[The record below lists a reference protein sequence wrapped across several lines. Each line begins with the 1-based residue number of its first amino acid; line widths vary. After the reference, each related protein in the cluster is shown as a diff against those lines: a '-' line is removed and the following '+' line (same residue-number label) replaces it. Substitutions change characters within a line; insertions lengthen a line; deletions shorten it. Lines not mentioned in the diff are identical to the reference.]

1 MNVKFYKNTKT
12 GEVTFS
18 VIGDSHLV
26 GEGEVELVANSTDAT
41 TEKHVPVV
49 TVEGNAVHAV
59 VGSVRHPMTE
69 EHHIAFIALVTD
81 QKVELKKLVP
91 TGSPEADFV
100 LAEGE
105 KPVAVYEFCNLHG
118 LWVKTL

>member
-12 GEVTFS
+12 GEVTYS

-26 GEGEVELVANSTDAT
+26 GEDEVELVANSTDAA

-49 TVEGNAVHAV
+49 TVEGTKVHAV
-59 VGSVRHPMTE
+59 VGSTLHPMTE

-81 QKVELKKLVP
+81 QKVELKKLLS
-91 TGSPEADFV
+91 TGAPEADFV
-100 LAEGE
+100 LADGE

-118 LWVKTL
+118 LWIKTL

>member
-12 GEVTFS
+12 GEVTYS

-26 GEGEVELVANSTDAT
+26 GQDEVELVANSTDAA

-49 TVEGNAVHAV
+49 TVEGTKVHAV
-59 VGSVRHPMTE
+59 VGSALHPMTE

-81 QKVELKKLVP
+81 QKVELKKLLP
-91 TGSPEADFV
+91 TGAPEADFV
-100 LAEGE
+100 LADGE

-118 LWVKTL
+118 LWIKEL